1 MARTSGGAKVPS
13 PQDGDAAVGDDPTSS
28 QTDAPF
34 APAEPTDGRDIG
46 KWRTRYDDPIA
57 RRQIRNE
64 GLYLVAVI
72 VISMSALLSIAL
84 EWPRPQVGLTSV
96 RWESLAPYADSWLGG
111 AVGGALFS
119 GKWLIHTVGR
129 GSWNQDRLP
138 WRIFTPWLGAGAGF
152 VVVLLS
158 ASRVLPL
165 FDADFVRTG
174 AGATGI
180 SLLVG
185 FFADRTFSRLE
196 GFAAAHLQPSSKDR
210 TKK

>member
-1 MARTSGGAKVPS
+1 
-13 PQDGDAAVGDDPTSS
+13 
-28 QTDAPF
+28 
-34 APAEPTDGRDIG
+34 
-46 KWRTRYDDPIA
+46 
-57 RRQIRNE
+57 
-64 GLYLVAVI
+64 
-72 VISMSALLSIAL
+72 
-84 EWPRPQVGLTSV
+84 
-96 RWESLAPYADSWLGG
+96 
-111 AVGGALFS
+111 
-119 GKWLIHTVGR
+119 
-129 GSWNQDRLP
+129 
-138 WRIFTPWLGAGAGF
+138 LGAGAGF

-185 FFADRTFSRLE
+185 FLADRTFSRLE